1 MPPPSA
7 RRANSSTPRRPQNL
21 ERQSSGS
28 TDGIDHFRDRS
39 PSVASSIPAA
49 DPESPALHS
58 SSAKECAPFLFPQ
71 HRRLVVGNL
80 VMSVILEL
88 DKANL
93 PAVRELAERLQSDPL
108 KSASLQFVIEEILRR
123 RFRKPNGI
131 FQHEEDGYRLKYD
144 RTAWPEREKFLYS
157 RDGHRLEWGD
167 RVTFTLMTLPA
178 SPHEEIYDYTLP
190 SPAEQDA
197 DGFHMDVNEEFHE
210 PLASSSNVM
219 DLDSG
224 DDLRPGSAMR
234 KRARM
239 LRANLPRPARQIPTS
254 RLFSTP
260 TPASDPARF
269 PERGNSPLLMPDTP
283 SRSDSPPP
291 LPPASSSS
299 APPLPPSS
307 STAPPPA
314 QSTPKRP
321 RNPDLTITLPTQ
333 VTSQSPAKRA
343 RTSASP
349 ATSNAG
355 ANSASSSSKELS
367 ADDRETILEAFRQ
380 IASNSPARGPP
391 GSPASA
397 HSVLD
402 AGTPRNITIHRTIV
416 VRQSLMSAIL
426 TPIKNALFGAPSN
439 G

>member
-1 MPPPSA
+1 
-7 RRANSSTPRRPQNL
+7 
-21 ERQSSGS
+21 
-28 TDGIDHFRDRS
+28 
-39 PSVASSIPAA
+39 
-49 DPESPALHS
+49 
-58 SSAKECAPFLFPQ
+58 
-71 HRRLVVGNL
+71 
-80 VMSVILEL
+80 
-88 DKANL
+88 
-93 PAVRELAERLQSDPL
+93 
-108 KSASLQFVIEEILRR
+108 
-123 RFRKPNGI
+123 
-131 FQHEEDGYRLKYD
+131 
-144 RTAWPEREKFLYS
+144 
-157 RDGHRLEWGD
+157 
-167 RVTFTLMTLPA
+167 MTLPA
-178 SPHEEIYDYTLP
+178 PPHEEIYDYTLP

-197 DGFHMDVNEEFHE
+197 DGFHMDVDKEFDE

-234 KRARM
+234 RRARM

-260 TPASDPARF
+260 TPASDSARF

-291 LPPASSSS
+291 LPPSSSSS

-307 STAPPPA
+307 SSAPPPA

-333 VTSQSPAKRA
+333 ITSQSPAKRA

-397 HSVLD
+397 HSVMD
-402 AGTPRNITIHRTIV
+402 TGTPRNITIHRTIV
-416 VRQSLMSAIL
+416 VRQSLMR
-426 TPIKNALFGAPSN
+426 
-439 G
+439 